1 MSRAEKDRVAMETRS
16 LTGNVRRDAK
26 GKDRIPAVSGTLH
39 EGGAALNIPPHPLYF
54 DTAASTPIAP
64 EVLVRMV
71 AYLQGV
77 DANPSSTAHWPGQG
91 AAAVVSAARA
101 EIAAELGCEPDE
113 VIFTSGAT
121 EANNLALQGVARAHA
136 DQGRHLITSAIE
148 HTSVLACCAAL
159 EREGFEIT
167 RLPPNRAG
175 WIEPETVRQVVR
187 PDTLLISIQHINN
200 ETGVMQPIDEIAAL
214 ASEVG
219 VLLHVDAAQSAGKF
233 AIDLEQ
239 IPIDLLALSAH
250 KFHGP
255 KGIGCLIVRNRRQLR
270 LQPLM
275 YGGGQEFGLRPG
287 TLPTHQII
295 GLSGALTVAARR
307 RETDLAWVAQLKR
320 QFLEQ
325 LAAHLTFRVHGDP
338 ARSSPYI
345 VNLAIDGIGS
355 DALINQLAHEL
366 AIASGS
372 ACASGTVESSS
383 VLRAMGVEDDAL
395 HGAIR
400 VSFSR
405 YQTADEVSA
414 AVNRIVAAVRR
425 MRALT

>member
-1 MSRAEKDRVAMETRS
+1 M
-16 LTGNVRRDAK
+16 NV
-26 GKDRIPAVSGTLH
+26 
-39 EGGAALNIPPHPLYF
+39 PPNPLYF

-64 EVLVRMV
+64 EVLARMV
-71 AYLQGV
+71 EYLQGV
-77 DANPSSTAHWPGQG
+77 DANPSSTAHRPGQA

-148 HTSVLACCAAL
+148 HKSVLACCAAL
-159 EREGFEIT
+159 ECDGFEIT

-200 ETGVMQPIDEIAAL
+200 ETGVLQPIEEIAAL

-233 AIDLEQ
+233 AIDLDKT
-239 IPIDLLALSAH
+239 PIDLLALSAH

-295 GLSGALTVAARR
+295 GLSRALTLAARR
-307 RETDLAWVAQLKR
+307 RQTDLTWVAELKR

-325 LAAHLTFRVHGDP
+325 LAAHLTYRVHGDP

-345 VNLAIDGIGS
+345 VNKMRNPP
-355 DALINQLAHEL
+355 ALP
-366 AIASGS
+366 G
-372 ACASGTVESSS
+372 
-383 VLRAMGVEDDAL
+383 
-395 HGAIR
+395 
-400 VSFSR
+400 
-405 YQTADEVSA
+405 
-414 AVNRIVAAVRR
+414 
-425 MRALT
+425 